1 MTEKIPLRACATLGT
16 GSACFSQRGPD
27 VLVEA
32 DFCVA
37 ALGNGP
43 RGFHVHESGDTTLGC
58 ASMGAH
64 YDPHEHGRHGGPAS
78 SVRHAGDLGN
88 VISVAGCVKEVKMMP
103 NVQLSDVVGRGLVVH
118 AHEDDLG
125 AGAGAAEEESKKTG
139 NAGARLACGRIE
151 PA

>member
-1 MTEKIPLRACATLGT
+1 MTQKIPLRACATLGT

-32 DFCVA
+32 DFCVT
-37 ALGNGP
+37 ALGDGP

-88 VISVAGCVKEVKMMP
+88 VASVGGCVNEVKIMP

-118 AHEDDLG
+118 AREDDLG
-125 AGAGAAEEESKKTG
+125 SGAGAARDESLRTG
-139 NAGARLACGRIE
+139 NAGARVACGRIE